1 MTTIP
6 TDFDQLAHAIA
17 LATVHSDIEIYA
29 ARVTVDGHEY
39 WDTTRPRHDS
49 ETPDEDLAY
58 LQRAMSYIDKAG
70 DVFPQ
75 RTLRHI
81 AAPGLVRFVKR
92 DQKTA
97 DDGACYCQE
106 DVVCPACERAT
117 PGIDL
122 PEVNELLR
130 IWQTHFDSGVR
141 PDDDEPEDA
150 ALWDRIAAVRTAIDQ
165 QAGKA
170 TAPAASIQILIEWI
184 FRRFGAAIDA
194 GELPDPVVTAVREI
208 ERWLNP
214 LLPMPEAPR

>member
-1 MTTIP
+1 MNTVP

-75 RTLRHI
+75 RMLRHI

-97 DDGACYCQE
+97 DDGACYCQQ
-106 DVVCPACERAT
+106 DVVCPACERAAPPAAQADEVYVDFPHT
-117 PGIDL
+117 IGFCGPFAIVDGRISI
-122 PEVNELLR
+122 PEMTVQDVAR
-130 IWQTHFDSGVR
+130 RVQ
-141 PDDDEPEDA
+141 A
-150 ALWDRIAAVRTAIDQ
+150 A
-165 QAGKA
+165 
-170 TAPAASIQILIEWI
+170 APAASIQILIEWLS
-184 FRRFGAAIDA
+184 RRFGAVIDA
-194 GELPDPVVTAVREI
+194 GELPKPVVTAVREI

>member
-1 MTTIP
+1 MNTVP

-75 RTLRHI
+75 RMLRHI

-97 DDGACYCQE
+97 DDGACYCQQ
-106 DVVCPACERAT
+106 DVVCPACERAA
-117 PGIDL
+117 P
-122 PEVNELLR
+122 P
-130 IWQTHFDSGVR
+130 
-141 PDDDEPEDA
+141 A
-150 ALWDRIAAVRTAIDQ
+150 AQAAVPAEAIQ
-165 QAGKA
+165 
-170 TAPAASIQILIEWI
+170 SLYH
-184 FRRFGAAIDA
+184 FMLRRFGHPGTGTILSN
-194 GELPDPVVTAVREI
+194 EVSTALLEVEY
-208 ERWLNP
+208 WLNP

>member
-1 MTTIP
+1 MNTIP

-17 LATVHSDIEIYA
+17 FATVHSDIEVYA

-75 RTLRHI
+75 RMLRHI

-92 DQKTA
+92 DQKTD
-97 DDGACYCQE
+97 DDGACYCQQG
-106 DVVCPACERAT
+106 VVCPACERAD
-117 PGIDL
+117 P
-122 PEVNELLR
+122 
-130 IWQTHFDSGVR
+130 
-141 PDDDEPEDA
+141 
-150 ALWDRIAAVRTAIDQ
+150 
-165 QAGKA
+165 
-170 TAPAASIQILIEWI
+170 PAASIQILIEWL
-184 FRRFGAAIDA
+184 FRRFGAPIDA
-194 GELPDPVVTAVREI
+194 GELPEAVVTAVREI

-214 LLPMPEAPR
+214 LLPMPEEPR

>member
-1 MTTIP
+1 MNTVP

-75 RTLRHI
+75 RMLRHI

-92 DQKTA
+92 DQKT
-97 DDGACYCQE
+97 DDG
-106 DVVCPACERAT
+106 VCPACERAAAAAT
-117 PGIDL
+117 QAVDL
-122 PEVNELLR
+122 EPFRKLEAKWRNSAEEHGVRQFTGNDHGLFANELL
-130 IWQTHFDSGVR
+130 TV
-141 PDDDEPEDA
+141 
-150 ALWDRIAAVRTAIDQ
+150 IDQ

-170 TAPAASIQILIEWI
+170 AAPAASIQILIEWLS
-184 FRRFGAAIDA
+184 RRFGAVIDA
-194 GELPDPVVTAVREI
+194 GELPKPVVTAVREV

>member
-1 MTTIP
+1 MNTVP

-17 LATVHSDIEIYA
+17 LATVHSDIEVYA

-39 WDTTRPRHDS
+39 WDTTRARHDS

-75 RTLRHI
+75 RMLRHI
-81 AAPGLVRFVKR
+81 AAPGLVRFVDR
-92 DQKTA
+92 DEKTA
-97 DDGACYCQE
+97 DDGACYCQQG
-106 DVVCPACERAT
+106 VVCPACERAT

-194 GELPDPVVTAVREI
+194 GELPRPVVTAVREI

-214 LLPMPEAPR
+214 LLPMPEAPQ

>member
-1 MTTIP
+1 MNTVP

-17 LATVHSDIEIYA
+17 LATVHSDIEVYA

-75 RTLRHI
+75 RMLRHI
-81 AAPGLVRFVKR
+81 AAPGLVRFVER
-92 DQKTA
+92 DEKTA
-97 DDGACYCQE
+97 DDGTCYCQQG
-106 DVVCPACERAT
+106 VVCPACERAAASA
-117 PGIDL
+117 IQAVDL
-122 PEVNELLR
+122 SEVNELLR

-150 ALWDRIAAVRTAIDQ
+150 ALWDRIAAVRSAIDQ

-170 TAPAASIQILIEWI
+170 AAPAASI
-184 FRRFGAAIDA
+184 
-194 GELPDPVVTAVREI
+194 
-208 ERWLNP
+208 
-214 LLPMPEAPR
+214 

>member
-1 MTTIP
+1 MNTVP

-75 RTLRHI
+75 RMLRHI
-81 AAPGLVRFVKR
+81 ASPGLVRFVKR
-92 DQKTA
+92 EPASSANLTPPEVPAALQWCAFDLDECTA
-97 DDGACYCQE
+97 TVTFDTE
-106 DVVCPACERAT
+106 EETRAF
-117 PGIDL
+117 IRSHIMRKRVHVL
-122 PEVNELLR
+122 PEAITR
-130 IWQTHFDSGVR
+130 S
-141 PDDDEPEDA
+141 A
-150 ALWDRIAAVRTAIDQ
+150 AAVPTTA
-165 QAGKA
+165 
-170 TAPAASIQILIEWI
+170 IQILIEWI
-184 FRRFGAAIDA
+184 FRRYGAPIDA
-194 GELPDPVVTAVREI
+194 GELPNPVVTAVREI

>member
-1 MTTIP
+1 MNTVP

-75 RTLRHI
+75 RMLRHI
-81 AAPGLVRFVKR
+81 ASPGLVRFVKR
-92 DQKTA
+92 
-97 DDGACYCQE
+97 E
-106 DVVCPACERAT
+106 PALPASLQTIVEALQQGPTPEQVERR
-117 PGIDL
+117 
-122 PEVNELLR
+122 LL
-130 IWQTHFDSGVR
+130 V
-141 PDDDEPEDA
+141 DA
-150 ALWDRIAAVRTAIDQ
+150 MP
-165 QAGKA
+165 
-170 TAPAASIQILIEWI
+170 APSASIQILIEWI
-184 FRRFGAAIDA
+184 FRRFGAPIDA
-194 GELPDPVVTAVREI
+194 GELPQPVVTAVREV

-214 LLPMPEAPR
+214 LLPMPEAPQ

>member
-1 MTTIP
+1 MNTVP

-75 RTLRHI
+75 RMLRHI
-81 AAPGLVRFVKR
+81 AAPGLVRFVDR
-92 DQKTA
+92 DPKTA
-97 DDGACYCQE
+97 DDGMCYCQE
-106 DVVCPACERAT
+106 GVVCPACERAD
-117 PGIDL
+117 P
-122 PEVNELLR
+122 P
-130 IWQTHFDSGVR
+130 S
-141 PDDDEPEDA
+141 
-150 ALWDRIAAVRTAIDQ
+150 
-165 QAGKA
+165 
-170 TAPAASIQILIEWI
+170 ASIQILIEWLS
-184 FRRFGAAIDA
+184 RRFGAVIDA
-194 GELPDPVVTAVREI
+194 GELPKPVVTAIREI
-208 ERWLNP
+208 EHWLNP

>member
-1 MTTIP
+1 MATIP

-17 LATVHSDIEIYA
+17 FATVHSDIEVYA

-39 WDTTRPRHDS
+39 WDTTRARHDS

-70 DVFPQ
+70 DVFPW
-75 RTLRHI
+75 RMLRHI

-97 DDGACYCQE
+97 DDGACYCQQG
-106 DVVCPACERAT
+106 VVCPACERAVPPST
-117 PGIDL
+117 PVAWRWRPMACMPGGGWHL
-122 PEVNELLR
+122 SSVPNC
-130 IWQTHFDSGVR
+130 DSPYVEC
-141 PDDDEPEDA
+141 EP
-150 ALWDRIAAVRTAIDQ
+150 LYTAPPVAQ
-165 QAGKA
+165 A
-170 TAPAASIQILIEWI
+170 TAPAASIQILIEWLS
-184 FRRFGAAIDA
+184 RRFGAVIDA
-194 GELPDPVVTAVREI
+194 GELPKPVVTAVREV